1 MARAHHWLTWFER
14 NKVWILWGTL
24 IFVALAGFVRRD
36 WIAGHLLGG
45 WAEATPDPVLLLAV
59 FVWFF
64 VSQLVILPSGTL
76 SILMTG
82 ALFGW
87 WVGLL
92 YYVAMFLSG
101 QLLHLLAR
109 QDRGAARQALARAL
123 PEKLRH
129 GVLWRLM
136 ERAERRGIA
145 TTVMLRLLPIAPS
158 AICPLIVGSIGGASG
173 RLAVGTLLSG
183 WARPVS
189 IALVGQAAGHALLAP
204 ERLMSEVA
212 QPVLWVALVSLGLSS
227 LAAYLIVRPLPQ
239 RDPPSR

>member
-1 MARAHHWLTWFER
+1 
-14 NKVWILWGTL
+14 
-24 IFVALAGFVRRD
+24 
-36 WIAGHLLGG
+36 
-45 WAEATPDPVLLLAV
+45 
-59 FVWFF
+59 
-64 VSQLVILPSGTL
+64 
-76 SILMTG
+76 
-82 ALFGW
+82 
-87 WVGLL
+87 
-92 YYVAMFLSG
+92 
-101 QLLHLLAR
+101 
-109 QDRGAARQALARAL
+109 
-123 PEKLRH
+123 
-129 GVLWRLM
+129 M

-239 RDPPSR
+239 REPPSR